1 MFYTLYF
8 FMKILYIRDI
18 VKQAQVCI
26 MMQDYFKTLFSNA
39 TLGTMISRAILIV
52 VVTLVYFLFFTY
64 AKKRNLQLF
73 SYIVAGVVAVLFA
86 MSFFISAT
94 ELAFY
99 VYFCLAI
106 LAILSIILF
115 VQDISRGLFHWS
127 LGRSLF
133 KDGMSAHYGTEELSH
148 SVDEIVKACLRLS
161 KTDTGALIIIADHLS
176 DTILDSGIKVNS
188 EITAELLETL
198 FFPKT
203 ALHDGA
209 VVITANKVVAAGCY
223 LPLTQA
229 TNLPREFGTRHR
241 AAIGVAAAFP
251 DLTAIVVSEETGIIS
266 AMHNTQIKRYLDA
279 QKLQEILECAMGLS
293 DDSAEETIWGGQG
306 K

>member
-1 MFYTLYF
+1 
-8 FMKILYIRDI
+8 
-18 VKQAQVCI
+18 
-26 MMQDYFKTLFSNA
+26 MMQDYFKQLFA
-39 TLGTMISRAILIV
+39 EADVGTIIARIVAIA
-52 VVTLVYFLFFTY
+52 VVTFVYFLFFVY
-64 AKKRNLQLF
+64 AKKRNLKLYIYIIVGVILTLF
-73 SYIVAGVVAVLFA
+73 VL
-86 MSFFISAT
+86 SFLLPAS

-99 VYFCLAI
+99 VYFCL
-106 LAILSIILF
+106 IILTITSLVLF
-115 VQDISRGLFHWS
+115 NQDLSRTLFHLS
-127 LGRSLF
+127 LGRSLLGS
-133 KDGMSAHYGTEELSH
+133 DMAAHYGSEELSH
-148 SVDEIVKACLRLS
+148 SADEIVKACLRLS

-176 DTILDSGIKVNS
+176 DTILDSGIKVNA

-209 VVITANKVVAAGCY
+209 VVITGNKVVAAGCY
-223 LPLTQA
+223 LPLTQS

-266 AMHNTQIKRYLDA
+266 AVHNTKIKRYLDA
-279 QKLQEILECAMGLS
+279 QQLEAILECAMGLS

>member
-1 MFYTLYF
+1 MLDFIKHLIEADVGTLVARAVLVVLFATLYF
-8 FMKILYIRDI
+8 L
-18 VKQAQVCI
+18 
-26 MMQDYFKTLFSNA
+26 LF
-39 TLGTMISRAILIV
+39 V
-52 VVTLVYFLFFTY
+52 F
-64 AKKRNLQLF
+64 AKKRNLLP
-73 SYIVAGVVAVLFA
+73 YTYMVVCVIVALFA
-86 MSFFISAT
+86 LSFFVQAS

-99 VYFCLAI
+99 VYFALIILVVLALI
-106 LAILSIILF
+106 LFSQDINRSLFRLSI
-115 VQDISRGLFHWS
+115 S
-127 LGRSLF
+127 RSLF
-133 KDGMSAHYGTEELSH
+133 KENATAHYGTEELKH

-176 DTILDSGIKVNS
+176 DTILDSGIKVNA

-209 VVITANKVVAAGCY
+209 VVISANKVVAAGCY

-241 AAIGVAAAFP
+241 AAIGVATAFP

-266 AMHNTQIKRYLDA
+266 AMHDTKIKRYLGA
-279 QKLQEILECAMGLS
+279 QQLQEILMCAMGLS
-293 DDSAEETIWGGQG
+293 DDSAEDTIWGGQG

>member
-1 MFYTLYF
+1 MLDFLMHF
-8 FMKILYIRDI
+8 LE
-18 VKQAQVCI
+18 
-26 MMQDYFKTLFSNA
+26 SNI
-39 TLGTMISRAILIV
+39 G
-52 VVTLVYFLFFTY
+52 TLVVRIVLVAMLAVMYFLLFVF
-64 AKKRNLQLF
+64 AKKRNLQPY
-73 SYIVAGVVAVLFA
+73 SYIVVFAIVALFA
-86 MSFFISAT
+86 MSFFVAAA
-94 ELAFY
+94 ELKFY
-99 VYFCLAI
+99 VNFSLTILVI
-106 LAILSIILF
+106 LALILF
-115 VQDISRGLFHWS
+115 SQDISRSLFRLS
-127 LGRSLF
+127 INRSLF
-133 KDGMSAHYGTEELSH
+133 KDNVPAHYGTEELKH
-148 SVDEIVKACLRLS
+148 SVDEIVKACLRMS

-176 DTILDSGIKVNS
+176 DTILDSGIKVNA

-266 AMHNTQIKRYLDA
+266 AMHDTKIKRYLDA
-279 QKLQEILECAMGLS
+279 QQLQKILMYAMGLS
-293 DDSAEETIWGGQG
+293 DDSAEDTIWGGQG

>member
-1 MFYTLYF
+1 MMLEFIKQFFEADVATIVVRAALVAMLTVLYF
-8 FMKILYIRDI
+8 L
-18 VKQAQVCI
+18 
-26 MMQDYFKTLFSNA
+26 LF
-39 TLGTMISRAILIV
+39 I
-52 VVTLVYFLFFTY
+52 F
-64 AKKRNLQLF
+64 AKKRNLQPYT
-73 SYIVAGVVAVLFA
+73 YIVFCAIFVLFV
-86 MSFFISAT
+86 MSFFVAAAEI
-94 ELAFY
+94 AFY
-99 VYFCLAI
+99 VYLALAI
-106 LAILSIILF
+106 LVVMALILF
-115 VQDISRGLFHWS
+115 HQDISRSLFRLS
-127 LGRSLF
+127 VNRSLF
-133 KDGMSAHYGTEELSH
+133 KENVPAHYGTEELKH

-176 DTILDSGIKVNS
+176 DTILDSGIQVNA

-209 VVITANKVVAAGCY
+209 VVISANKVVAAGCY

-241 AAIGVAAAFP
+241 AAIGVATAFP

-266 AMHNTQIKRYLDA
+266 AMHDTKIKRYLDA
-279 QKLQEILECAMGLS
+279 QQLQKILMYAMGLS
-293 DDSAEETIWGGQG
+293 DDSAEDTIWGGQG

>member
-1 MFYTLYF
+1 MLDFLKQFFDAGIGTIVSRVVFVVMLTILYF
-8 FMKILYIRDI
+8 L
-18 VKQAQVCI
+18 
-26 MMQDYFKTLFSNA
+26 LF
-39 TLGTMISRAILIV
+39 V
-52 VVTLVYFLFFTY
+52 F
-64 AKKRNLQLF
+64 AKKRNLHPYT
-73 SYIVAGVVAVLFA
+73 YIVVITIGALFA
-86 MSFFISAT
+86 LSFFVAAT

-99 VYFCLAI
+99 VYFSLVILVI
-106 LAILSIILF
+106 LALILF
-115 VQDISRGLFHWS
+115 SQDIN
-127 LGRSLF
+127 RSLF
-133 KDGMSAHYGTEELSH
+133 RLSLNRSIFKDNVPTHFGTEELSH

-176 DTILDSGIKVNS
+176 DTILDSGIKVNA

-241 AAIGVAAAFP
+241 AAIGVATAFP

-266 AMHNTQIKRYLDA
+266 AMHDTKIKRYLDA
-279 QKLQEILECAMGLS
+279 QQLQTILMCAMGLS
-293 DDSAEETIWGGQG
+293 DDSAEDTIWGGQG

>member
-1 MFYTLYF
+1 MMQQLFRNLFLEADVGTTVARLVFVAFATLLYF
-8 FMKILYIRDI
+8 F
-18 VKQAQVCI
+18 
-26 MMQDYFKTLFSNA
+26 
-39 TLGTMISRAILIV
+39 
-52 VVTLVYFLFFTY
+52 FFTY
-64 AKKRNLQLF
+64 AKKRNLQLYT
-73 SYIVAGVVAVLFA
+73 YIVASIIVVLFVL
-86 MSFFISAT
+86 SFFVVRS

-106 LAILSIILF
+106 FAITSVILF
-115 VQDISRGLFHWS
+115 YQDISRSLFHLS
-127 LGRSLF
+127 QGRSLL
-133 KDGMSAHYGTEELSH
+133 KDGAAAHYGSEELSQ

-266 AMHNTQIKRYLDA
+266 AVHNTKIKRYLDA
-279 QKLQEILECAMGLS
+279 QQLQAILECAMGLS

>member
-1 MFYTLYF
+1 
-8 FMKILYIRDI
+8 
-18 VKQAQVCI
+18 
-26 MMQDYFKTLFSNA
+26 MQDYFKQLFGEA
-39 TLGTMISRAILIV
+39 DVGTVIARVLAIA
-52 VVTLVYFLFFTY
+52 VVTFVYFLFFVY
-64 AKKRNLQLF
+64 AKKRNLKLYV
-73 SYIVAGVVAVLFA
+73 YIVVGIIVVLFG
-86 MSFFISAT
+86 MSFLMPAS

-99 VYFCLAI
+99 VYFCLII
-106 LAILSIILF
+106 LAITSLVLF
-115 VQDISRGLFHWS
+115 NQDISRTLFHLS
-127 LGRSLF
+127 LGRSLLA
-133 KDGMSAHYGTEELSH
+133 DDMASRYGSEELSH
-148 SVDEIVKACLRLS
+148 SADEIVKACLRLS

-209 VVITANKVVAAGCY
+209 VVITGNRVVAAGCY
-223 LPLTQA
+223 LPLTQS

-266 AMHNTQIKRYLDA
+266 AVHNTKIKRYLDA

-293 DDSAEETIWGGQG
+293 DESAEETIWGGQG

>member
-1 MFYTLYF
+1 
-8 FMKILYIRDI
+8 
-18 VKQAQVCI
+18 
-26 MMQDYFKTLFSNA
+26 MMQDFIKEFFTGA
-39 TLGTMISRAILIV
+39 EVGAMIARLVLV
-52 VVTLVYFLFFTY
+52 VVITLLYFLFFIF
-64 AKKRNLQLF
+64 AKKRNLQLYT
-73 SYIVAGVVAVLFA
+73 YIEVGVVAVLFVL
-86 MSFFISAT
+86 SFFMQAN
-94 ELAFY
+94 ELSFY
-99 VYFCLAI
+99 VYFSLII
-106 LAILSIILF
+106 LAVTSLVLF
-115 VQDISRGLFHWS
+115 NQDISRSLFRKS

-133 KDGMSAHYGTEELSH
+133 NDGVAAHVGSDELKK

-161 KTDTGALIIIADHLS
+161 KTDTGALIIIADRMS

-223 LPLTQA
+223 LPLAQA

-241 AAIGVAAAFP
+241 AAIGVATAFP
-251 DLTAIVVSEETGIIS
+251 DITAIVVSEETGIIS
-266 AMHNTQIKRYLDA
+266 AMHDNKIKRYLDA
-279 QKLQEILECAMGLS
+279 QHLQEILMCAMGLS
-293 DDSAEETIWGGQG
+293 DESAEDTIWGGQG

>member
-1 MFYTLYF
+1 
-8 FMKILYIRDI
+8 
-18 VKQAQVCI
+18 
-26 MMQDYFKTLFSNA
+26 MMQEYFKQLFGEA
-39 TLGTMISRAILIV
+39 DVGTVIARILAIA
-52 VVTLVYFLFFTY
+52 VVTLVYFLFFVY
-64 AKKRNLQLF
+64 AKKRNLKLYV
-73 SYIVAGVVAVLFA
+73 YIVVGIIVVLFG
-86 MSFFISAT
+86 MSFLMPAS

-99 VYFCLAI
+99 VYFCLII
-106 LAILSIILF
+106 LAITSLVLF
-115 VQDISRGLFHWS
+115 NQDISRTLFHLS
-127 LGRSLF
+127 LGRSLLA
-133 KDGMSAHYGTEELSH
+133 DDMASRYGSEELSH
-148 SVDEIVKACLRLS
+148 SAEEIVKACLRLS

-209 VVITANKVVAAGCY
+209 VVITGNRVVAAGCY
-223 LPLTQA
+223 LPLTQS

-266 AMHNTQIKRYLDA
+266 AVHNTKIKRYLDA

-293 DDSAEETIWGGQG
+293 DESAEETIWGGQG

>member
-1 MFYTLYF
+1 
-8 FMKILYIRDI
+8 
-18 VKQAQVCI
+18 
-26 MMQDYFKTLFSNA
+26 MMQEYFKQLFSEA
-39 TLGTMISRAILIV
+39 DVGTLVVRAVIIV
-52 VVTLVYFLFFTY
+52 VVTLLYFLFFVY
-64 AKKRNLQLF
+64 AKKRNLQL
-73 SYIVAGVVAVLFA
+73 YTCIVALAITALFA
-86 MSFFISAT
+86 MSFFVAAT

-106 LAILSIILF
+106 FIVTSLALF
-115 VQDISRGLFHWS
+115 TQDIN
-127 LGRSLF
+127 RSLF
-133 KDGMSAHYGTEELSH
+133 HYSLGSSIIKSDMAAHYGSEELSK

-161 KTDTGALIIIADHLS
+161 KTDTGALIIIADHIA
-176 DTILDSGIKVNS
+176 DTILDSGIKINAD
-188 EITAELLETL
+188 ITAELLETT

-209 VVITANKVVAAGCY
+209 VVITGNRVVAAGCY

-266 AMHNTQIKRYLDA
+266 AMHNTKIKRYLDA
-279 QKLQEILECAMGLS
+279 QQLQSILDCAMGLS
-293 DDSAEETIWGGQG
+293 DDSAEDTIWGGQG